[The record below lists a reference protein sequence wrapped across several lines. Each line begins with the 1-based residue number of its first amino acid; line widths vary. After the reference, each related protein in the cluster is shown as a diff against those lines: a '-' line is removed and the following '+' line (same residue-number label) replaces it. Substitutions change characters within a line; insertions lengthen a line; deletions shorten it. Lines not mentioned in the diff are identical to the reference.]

1 MFKSIGADG
10 DLLDDREGAHDSDL
24 LAAATGISRRSA
36 STLSKKGRIVSTA
49 FERRPERR
57 AGIRMSRGG
66 LAAGMD
72 GSRGAG
78 PLGGGVRGSDRGGDA
93 RAGEGVAG
101 EAGLVGGWV
110 WGSGGTMLAL

>member
-10 DLLDDREGAHDSDL
+10 DLLDDREGARDSDL

-36 STLSKKGRIVSTA
+36 STLSRKSRMASTA
-49 FERRPERR
+49 FERGPERH

-66 LAAGMD
+66 LVAGAD

-78 PLGGGVRGSDRGGDA
+78 PLGGGVRGSDRGGEA
-93 RAGEGVAG
+93 RAGEGVVG
-101 EAGLVGGWV
+101 EARAGGGLGVG
-110 WGSGGTMLAL
+110 L